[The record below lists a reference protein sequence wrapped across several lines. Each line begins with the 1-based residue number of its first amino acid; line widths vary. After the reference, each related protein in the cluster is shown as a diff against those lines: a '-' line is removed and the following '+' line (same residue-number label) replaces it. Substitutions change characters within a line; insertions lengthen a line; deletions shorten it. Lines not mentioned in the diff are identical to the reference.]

1 MRAMPAGRAFISYRR
16 DDTAGYA
23 GRIYDRLQQ
32 RFPDQVFMDVSG
44 IGAGVDF
51 VESVER
57 EVRASSVLVALIG
70 KHWLDGGRLD
80 SPDDLVNREIA
91 LAIASNIPVIPV
103 LLRGARMPA
112 EGDLPANLSA
122 LARRNAV
129 ELGEGT
135 FDRDMAALIRALEPK
150 LSRKAGTWKWIA
162 AACIFA
168 LGAGVVVYT
177 KKSEEPAPVVKS
189 QPQTSG
195 SPEIDALAKALGSIP
210 PSPGPRGGQ
219 EAAGAP
225 VVGFE
230 PVGKWS
236 VTAGGAASGSMLL
249 NLKQDRNY
257 DIRNPQGALQQL
269 STILGN
275 TGTWTF
281 DTANARLNLL
291 PTSSRLG
298 LGIRI
303 TGKQQNS
310 FSAASADNDG
320 VVYTFTR
327 Q

>member
-1 MRAMPAGRAFISYRR
+1 MSYRR

-44 IGAGVDF
+44 IGAGADF

-70 KHWLDGGRLD
+70 KQWLDGGRLGA
-80 SPDDLVNREIA
+80 PDDLVNREIA
-91 LAIASNIPVIPV
+91 LALESNIPVIPV
-103 LLRGARMPA
+103 LLRGARMPS
-112 EGDLPANLSA
+112 EGELPANLSA

-129 ELGEGT
+129 EVGEAT

-150 LSRKAGTWKWIA
+150 LSRRAGTWKGIA
-162 AACIFA
+162 AACLFFLA
-168 LGAGVVVYT
+168 LGAGVAVYR
-177 KKSEEPAPVVKS
+177 KKGPEPAPAAKA

-210 PSPGPRGGQ
+210 ASPGPRGGQ
-219 EAAGAP
+219 DSGGAP
-225 VVGFE
+225 VGFE
-230 PVGKWS
+230 PVGNWS

-257 DIRNPQGALQQL
+257 EIANPQGALQQL
-269 STILGN
+269 SAILGT

-281 DTANARLNLL
+281 DTGNARLALL

-303 TGKQQNS
+303 TGRQQNS
-310 FSAASADNDG
+310 FSATSADNDG

-327 Q
+327 R